1 MMRAILLARG
11 AYSAEDDR
19 LFRRNVT
26 GDSAERA
33 LAGFSTLVG
42 HDRSRF
48 RGCWMGDHDRE
59 GAALLFDLSLSF
71 GFGGL
76 LRRLP
81 LAHRFL
87 GFQMDSV

>member
-1 MMRAILLARG
+1 MKKIPTIFLRD

-26 GDSAERA
+26 GYSADVA

-48 RGCWMGDHDRE
+48 
-59 GAALLFDLSLSF
+59 
-71 GFGGL
+71 GG
-76 LRRLP
+76 
-81 LAHRFL
+81 
-87 GFQMDSV
+87 M